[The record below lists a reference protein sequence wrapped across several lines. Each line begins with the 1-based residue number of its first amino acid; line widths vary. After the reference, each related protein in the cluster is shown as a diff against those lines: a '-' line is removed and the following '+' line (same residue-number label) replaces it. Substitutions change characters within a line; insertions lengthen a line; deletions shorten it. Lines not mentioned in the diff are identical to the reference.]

1 MMQLKTDSAIIAAT
15 DHFVVPNIVPVDVL
29 NIVHRV
35 VPRDVPADVPR
46 VVPMDVPDIVPGD
59 VPRIVPVVA
68 AVSSFGLFKMC
79 LIVEVAPILIDLVNT
94 FLINLAGIDS
104 VVHGMML

>member
-1 MMQLKTDSAIIAAT
+1 
-15 DHFVVPNIVPVDVL
+15 VPNIVPVDVL

-35 VPRDVPADVPR
+35 VPRDVPA
-46 VVPMDVPDIVPGD
+46 DVPDIVPGD

-79 LIVEVAPILIDLVNT
+79 LIVEVAPILIDLVNS
-94 FLINLAGIDS
+94 FLVNFAGINS
-104 VVHGMML
+104 VVHGMMLELNQELGFDRLVTTKLTKNLV